1 MNITAYLKT
10 LPTNKLKETYF
21 GKGRYL
27 STTDFLSHENKL
39 IYTFP
44 RNGIPDVITNIGVFS
59 NDSDNISAIYL
70 EIVCG
75 IGLSKEHKI
84 LLDNRYIRAIPRPLN
99 IFSAIKDYNIINDYI
114 PLCLI
119 PTYDVRLVIE
129 FKYGGGHT
137 GDVFVGYEYAFYDVC
152 VTEDIYSLN
161 INSKEVLNIQNGLI
175 F

>member
-27 STTDFLSHENKL
+27 STTDFLPYENKL

-44 RNGIPDVITNIGVFS
+44 KNGIPDVITNIGVFS

-70 EIVCG
+70 EI
-75 IGLSKEHKI
+75 IGLSKGSKI
-84 LLDNRYIRAIPRPLN
+84 ALDNRYIRAIPRPLN
-99 IFSAIKDYNIINDYI
+99 IFSAIKDYNIISDYI

-129 FKYGGGHT
+129 FKHGGDT